1 MGNIYVILAIVFG
14 LWILQGI
21 FSALQIQQYRK
32 AVRRLSKKG
41 RRLLTARSKGRLR
54 EGVIMVLSIDEDGII
69 AEAEEM
75 RGITVFARFKP
86 LPHICGKS
94 IYDDHELLNSLESK
108 VQQKAIIE
116 ALEKGVKNDSA
127 ELN

>member
-1 MGNIYVILAIVFG
+1 MENIYIILAIVFG

-21 FSALQIQQYRK
+21 FSAMQIQRYRK
-32 AVRRLSKKG
+32 TVRRLSKKG

-54 EGVIMVLSIDEDGII
+54 EGVIMIFSIDEEGLIV
-69 AEAEEM
+69 EAEEM

-86 LPHICGKS
+86 IPKIIGKS
-94 IYDDHELLNSLESK
+94 IYDDHELLSSLESK

-116 ALEKGVKNDSA
+116 ALEKGVKEDSA
-127 ELN
+127 EL